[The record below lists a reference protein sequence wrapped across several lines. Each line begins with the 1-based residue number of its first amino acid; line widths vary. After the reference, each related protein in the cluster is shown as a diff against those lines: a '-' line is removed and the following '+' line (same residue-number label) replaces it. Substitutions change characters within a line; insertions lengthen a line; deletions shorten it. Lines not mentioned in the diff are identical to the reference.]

1 MALTTTE
8 LFQVSWSGIQTLC
21 AFLQDNP
28 GAKGA
33 WLVDLTFYRQYGYS
47 LCKGIPNEF
56 ATGILET
63 NPNKKHTK
71 TMSTNTPKWTCPLQQ
86 IWIGMDQGCIGI
98 MTQVMDFC
106 RRVLI
111 WKKHSGSFVAAPAWF
126 TWGQTEE
133 LELKE
138 WMNTSRLLNNFQ
150 LSSLC
155 LKDSEQVNAAIFR
168 ISQSRFSLVCL
179 VWLCFAS

>member
-8 LFQVSWSGIQTLC
+8 LFEVSWSGIQTLC

-28 GAKGA
+28 RAKGA

-71 TMSTNTPKWTCPLQQ
+71 TMSTKTPKWTCPLQQ

-98 MTQVMDFC
+98 MTQVMDS
-106 RRVLI
+106 LPE
-111 WKKHSGSFVAAPAWF
+111 G
-126 TWGQTEE
+126 
-133 LELKE
+133 LNLKE
-138 WMNTSRLLNNFQ
+138 TLRILCSCTRLIHLGSNRRIGTKGMNEYECRSIV
-150 LSSLC
+150 
-155 LKDSEQVNAAIFR
+155 K
-168 ISQSRFSLVCL
+168 
-179 VWLCFAS
+179 